1 MAMKEQAIQHAAGYT
16 WSNYSATVID
26 AIRELA

>member
-1 MAMKEQAIQHAAGYT
+1 MMKEQAIRHAASYT

-26 AIRELA
+26 AIRALA